1 MNVNLACAAYVGIS
15 SSPCTLQDLL
25 KFFITGQVTGKRG
38 SIYMVYFYLSY
49 AYKSDGYDRIYDELS
64 AVREVQPD

>member
-1 MNVNLACAAYVGIS
+1 
-15 SSPCTLQDLL
+15 
-25 KFFITGQVTGKRG
+25 
-38 SIYMVYFYLSY
+38 MVYFYLSY

>member
-15 SSPCTLQDLL
+15 FQ
-25 KFFITGQVTGKRG
+25 FFITGQVTGRRG
-38 SIYMVYFYLSY
+38 LIYMVYFYLSY
-49 AYKSDGYDRIYDELS
+49 AYKPDGYDRMYDELS